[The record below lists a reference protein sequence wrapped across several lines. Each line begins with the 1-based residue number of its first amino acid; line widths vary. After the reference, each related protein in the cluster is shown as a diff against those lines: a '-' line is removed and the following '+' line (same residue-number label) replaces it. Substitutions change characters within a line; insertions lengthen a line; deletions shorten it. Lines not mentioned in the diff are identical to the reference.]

1 MEFFIF
7 INSDDEEDD
16 DDKRTHVSL
25 GSIKPCALLGAQISN
40 DLKIL
45 GSPAHTKF

>member
-1 MEFFIF
+1 MELFIF
-7 INSDDEEDD
+7 INSDDEDDD

-25 GSIKPCALLGAQISN
+25 GSVKPWALLGAQISN

-45 GSPAHTKF
+45 GSPAYSKF